1 MTERLDRIEQAVE
14 RTASNVDDL
23 LGAIAQ
29 TDRQVRDLRGESADA
44 KQRFEVLRAEAQN
57 DREETRRLWNDAVV
71 QMERGRTEA
80 RERFEAQ
87 LTESSRRFDAQ
98 QETIQRLLLAVV
110 DLSRDNNRLRDRVD
124 GLEQAR

>member
-29 TDRQVRDLRGESADA
+29 TGKQVRELREESAND
-44 KQRFEVLRAEAQN
+44 KQRFEVLRAEAKN
-57 DREETRRLWNDAVV
+57 HREETRRLWNNSVV
-71 QMERGRTEA
+71 KIECDHTKT

-124 GLEQAR
+124 GLEQAS